1 MIIPTTG
8 KGRPTPAA
16 RSAYYEQVNL
26 FCQTI
31 MKIKPRLDFAI
42 GSRGWCY
49 ILEQQAGL
57 LKPDFDAAQKLIGD
71 CRKNGLLPLDICAED
86 EARSFLCEER
96 ISGDI
101 EDEAQDIVES
111 ALSWWTDYNGSSF
124 WENQEFFLQMLVEKI
139 DLRSLFEPVCKEYRV
154 RLGNARGWADINQR
168 GNLMKQFKHWESR
181 GKRCVLLYCGD
192 HDPSGL
198 AITTYLR
205 DTLAKLSRAVGWDP
219 KNLIIERFG
228 LNADFIE
235 SARLSWIDNL
245 LTGSGKDLADPK
257 HPDYKKPYVA
267 EYIKKYGKRK
277 CEANALVTAPE
288 LGRQLC
294 REAIEKYISEKAIDE
309 YEEEIQRQRYEVKEA
324 VENRFQGLFAA

>member
-1 MIIPTTG
+1 MIIPSTG

-16 RSAYYEQVNL
+16 RSAYDAQVKE

-31 MKIKPRLDFAI
+31 LKIKPRLDFQI

-101 EDEAQDIVES
+101 EEEAEDIVES
-111 ALSWWTDYNGSSF
+111 ALSWWSDYSGSSF
-124 WENQEFFLQMLVEKI
+124 WENQEYYVQMLVEKI
-139 DLRSLFEPVCKEYRV
+139 DLRSLFEPICRRYRV
-154 RLGNARGWADINQR
+154 RLANARGWSDIGQR
-168 GNLMKQFKHWESR
+168 ANLMRHFKLWQAS
-181 GKRCVLLYCGD
+181 GKKCVLLYCGD

-205 DTLAKLSRAVGWDP
+205 DTLAELSPAIGWNP
-219 KNLIIERFG
+219 KNLIIDRFG

-235 SARLSWIDNL
+235 NAELSWIDNL
-245 LTGSGKDLADPK
+245 LTGSGRDLGDPK
-257 HPDYKKPYVA
+257 HRDYKKPYVSN
-267 EYIKKYGKRK
+267 YIAKYGKRK
-277 CEANALVTAPE
+277 CEANALVTQPE

-294 REAIEKYISEKAIDE
+294 EEAILKYVSTSAAEDYEK
-309 YEEEIQRQRYEVKEA
+309 EIGNQRQILKREVEC
-324 VENRFQGLFAA
+324 RFREMFAA